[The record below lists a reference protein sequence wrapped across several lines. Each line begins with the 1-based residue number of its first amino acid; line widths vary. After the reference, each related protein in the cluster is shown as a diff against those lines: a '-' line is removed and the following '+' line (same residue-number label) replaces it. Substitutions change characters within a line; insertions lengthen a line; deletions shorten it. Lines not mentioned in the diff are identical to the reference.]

1 MISEFLP
8 YLGPALALMFI
19 FRRGL
24 KPRRVKVN
32 SLWRTPIIYG
42 VLAFLTLSRSHAPSL
57 VALSSYALATVAG
70 GALGWFT
77 AQHAEL
83 TLDKENG
90 TIMSQ
95 PTRIGTAITAAAFIL
110 KFAIDFYMN
119 GAPGNGAPNLHPF
132 AIRHAAGINVFG
144 NALLLLA
151 VARTFGNT
159 AHMWIRTRPLV
170 ELLAKHR
177 ANSTPPAPPPTST

>member
-1 MISEFLP
+1 MLKDFLP

-19 FRRGL
+19 FRRGF

-32 SLWRTPIIYG
+32 SLWRSPVILG
-42 VLAFLTLSRSHAPSL
+42 VLALLTLSRSHAPSL
-57 VALSSYALATVAG
+57 FAISSYAAAMLAG

-77 AQHAEL
+77 AQHVEL
-83 TLDKENG
+83 TLDKDSG

-95 PTRIGTAITAAAFIL
+95 PTRIGTTITAAAFLL

-119 GAPGNGAPNLHPF
+119 GGPGNGAPQVHPF
-132 AIRHAAGINVFG
+132 AVQHAAGINVFG
-144 NALLLLA
+144 NAMLLLA
-151 VARTFGNT
+151 VARTMGGA

-170 ELLAKHR
+170 DELAQHK
-177 ANSTPPAPPPTST
+177 ASSIPPPPAST

>member
-1 MISEFLP
+1 MRDFLP
-8 YLGPALALMFI
+8 YLGPALAMMFI

-32 SLWRTPIIYG
+32 SLWTYPIIIG
-42 VLAFLTLSRSHAPSL
+42 VLAFLALSRSHAPGL
-57 VALSSYALATVAG
+57 LALSSYALAVVAG

-83 TLDKENG
+83 TLDPPSG
-90 TIMSQ
+90 TIMSK
-95 PTRIGTAITAAAFIL
+95 PTPIGTAITAAAFLI

-119 GAPGNGAPNLHPF
+119 GGPGNGAPNVHPF

-144 NALLLLA
+144 NAMLLLA
-151 VARTFGNT
+151 VARNFGNA

-170 ELLAKHR
+170 VQLEQHKA
-177 ANSTPPAPPPTST
+177 SQTQPPASP